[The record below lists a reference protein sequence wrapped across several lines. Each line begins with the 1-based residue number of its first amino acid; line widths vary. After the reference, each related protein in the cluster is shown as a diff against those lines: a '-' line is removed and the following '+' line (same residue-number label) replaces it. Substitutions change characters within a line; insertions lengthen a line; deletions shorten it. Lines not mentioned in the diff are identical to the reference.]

1 MDFTE
6 LREAIEEM
14 EVVDA
19 HAHNIVALDSTVPFI
34 SGFSE
39 ANGDA
44 LTFAPHSLSFK
55 VLTLRGLFSSGFL
68 QSENWVWLT
77 FATQLFIN
85 QSNSICM
92 EFISVLQINPVC
104 HICVEFIFTHFNMS
118 LFQGIVL
125 S

>member
-14 EVVDA
+14 ELVDA
-19 HAHNIVALDSTVPFI
+19 HAHNIVALDSTFPFI

-55 VLTLRGLFSSGFL
+55 VLTLLRRFFFFFFFQAFSKVRTGLG
-68 QSENWVWLT
+68 
-77 FATQLFIN
+77 
-85 QSNSICM
+85 
-92 EFISVLQINPVC
+92 
-104 HICVEFIFTHFNMS
+104 
-118 LFQGIVL
+118 
-125 S
+125 